1 MKRVASVRIWV
12 IALAV
17 VLLLAIPAAGV
28 ASRVTSEPNRVTGPA
43 ANEHERGVP
52 QPKYVNKYTLV
63 WKYSFLK
70 GPRKNADGT
79 YNVAVEIPAG
89 TNDKWE
95 TSTKNTHVMFWDF
108 KNGKPRVVSYLPY
121 VGNYGSLVNSRA
133 DDGDPLDV
141 LVLAPAVRRGVIQ
154 KVRIIGV
161 LKLSDPGETPGTKVM
176 DDKLIAVTDG
186 APMGTAASL
195 ADLNSSYPG
204 VTDIVKI
211 WFENYKG
218 PGAMMFEG
226 WGEAAEAKALA
237 NSVPAF

>member
-1 MKRVASVRIWV
+1 VKRVASVRIWV
-12 IALAV
+12 IAVAV
-17 VLLLAIPAAGV
+17 VALLGIPAAGV
-28 ASRVTSEPNRVTGPA
+28 AARVTGEPSGVAGHA
-43 ANEHERGVP
+43 ARGCERETP
-52 QPKYVNKYTLV
+52 QPKYTNDYTLV
-63 WKYSFLK
+63 WKHSFLE

-95 TSTKNTHVMFWDF
+95 TSTTNTHVMFWEF
-108 KNGKPRVVSYLPY
+108 KNGKPRVISYLPY

-141 LVLAPAVRRGVIQ
+141 LVLAPAVRRGAIQ

-161 LKLSDPGETPGTKVM
+161 LKVSEPGDTPGTKVM

-186 APMGTAASL
+186 TPMGTAASL
-195 ADLNSSYPG
+195 ADLDSSYPG
-204 VTDIVKI
+204 VTDIVKV

-226 WGEAAEAKALA
+226 WGEAAEAQTLA
-237 NSVPAF
+237 DSVPAL